1 MTEDS
6 FIQTGIGGTSFVGPD
21 AVALFQATV
30 LRSAIEFYLK
40 TKMLTNR
47 AYTPTAMRAAASRI
61 TGKPYKRTE
70 LAKAAADL
78 VTWCDAMKAALPV
91 IDRDGRPR

>member
-1 MTEDS
+1 MTES
-6 FIQTGIGGTSFVGPD
+6 YIEAGAGHTTFVGPD
-21 AVALFQATV
+21 ATMLFAAVAIKG
-30 LRSAIEFYLK
+30 AINLYVK
-40 TKMLTNR
+40 TGMRANR

-78 VTWCDAMKAALPV
+78 QIWCDAMKAALPV
-91 IDRDGRPR
+91 VQP